1 MKRLLEASCG
11 RFTLPKIHSR
21 GRYID
26 FSDSFLKLSEN
37 PHELANLLAIRR
49 LIATYMK
56 ASELSG
62 RRS

>member
-1 MKRLLEASCG
+1 MMVLGRLDRSCAN
-11 RFTLPKIHSR
+11 LA
-21 GRYID
+21 
-26 FSDSFLKLSEN
+26 LKLSEN